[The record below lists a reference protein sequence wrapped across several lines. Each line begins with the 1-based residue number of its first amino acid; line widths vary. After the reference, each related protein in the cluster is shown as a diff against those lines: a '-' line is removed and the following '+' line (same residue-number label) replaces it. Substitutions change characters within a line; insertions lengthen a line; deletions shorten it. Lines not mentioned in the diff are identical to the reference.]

1 MNDLQERFNVEL
13 THILKQNNLQG
24 QKLAAAV
31 SGGADS
37 LALVFLLK
45 RYAEIFN
52 LGFVVLT
59 VHHHLRPEADEE
71 TDYVANLMKKNNI
84 LHRTLHWLHE
94 EINTGIET
102 KARKARYDLLSDWC
116 KQNGYNLLLTAH
128 HLRDQ
133 AETFFIRLQRGSG
146 VDGLSSMAKIS
157 ERNGIKILRPLLN
170 VAPKELR
177 DFLIAQNIEWRE
189 DASNDCD
196 DFLRVRIRKMLPL
209 MEKELGINIQKIGA
223 TIDALSGIKEYFS
236 QAVSRFIKSQC
247 KNWYNEAYSFGLNSF
262 SSLHK
267 EIKYRALA
275 KMIIEIGGAEYAP
288 EYSELQRLQDMLSA
302 DDFNGCTLGGCELI
316 KFHNKIWII
325 KEDKKNKIIQK
336 KQWEE
341 YAQKYLPELKTD
353 IPYKL
358 KLNLYGKAVEF
369 EK

>member
-1 MNDLQERFNVEL
+1 MSDLQERFDKEL
-13 THILKQNNLQG
+13 THILEQNNLQG

-37 LALVFLLK
+37 LALAFLLK
-45 RYAEIFN
+45 KYTEKLN
-52 LGFVVLT
+52 LDFVVLT

-71 TDYVANLMKKNNI
+71 TEYVADLMKKNNI
-84 LHRTLHWLHE
+84 RHQILHWKHE
-94 EINTGIET
+94 DIITGIET

-116 KQNGYNLLLTAH
+116 KQNGFNLLLAAH

-170 VAPKELR
+170 IAPQELR
-177 DFLIAQNIEWRE
+177 DFLTVQNIEWRE

-209 MEKELGINIQKIGA
+209 IEKELGINIQKIGA
-223 TIDALSGIKEYFS
+223 AVEALSATKEYFLQS
-236 QAVSRFIKSQC
+236 VNRFMKSQS
-247 KNWYNEAYSFGLNSF
+247 KNWYGEAYSFNLSSF
-262 SSLHK
+262 IALHK

-275 KMIIEIGGAEYAP
+275 KMIVEIGGAEYAP
-288 EYSELQRLQDMLSA
+288 EYGELQRLQNMLSA
-302 DDFNGCTLGGCELI
+302 DDFNGCTLGGCEVI
-316 KFHNKIWII
+316 KFRNKIWII

>member
-1 MNDLQERFNVEL
+1 MNDLQERFNTEL
-13 THILKQNNLQG
+13 THILEQNNLHG
-24 QKLAAAV
+24 QKLVAAV

-37 LALVFLLK
+37 LALAFLLK
-45 RYAEIFN
+45 KYAENFN
-52 LGFVVLT
+52 LNFVAIT

-71 TDYVANLMKKNNI
+71 TDYVAGLMKKNNI
-84 LHRTLHWLHE
+84 LHQTLHWQHE

-116 KQNGYNLLLTAH
+116 KQNGYTVLLTAH

-170 VAPKELR
+170 TTPQELR
-177 DFLIAQNIEWRE
+177 DFLVAQNIEWRE

-209 MEKELGINIQKIGA
+209 IEKELGINIQKIGA
-223 TIDALSGIKEYFS
+223 AVDALSETKEYFAH
-236 QAVSRFIKSQC
+236 AVGRFIKSQC
-247 KNWYNEAYSFGLNSF
+247 KNWYSEAYSFGLNAF

-288 EYSELQRLQDMLSA
+288 EYSELQRLQDMLSFA
-302 DDFNGCTLGGCELI
+302 DFNGCTLGGCELI

-341 YAQKYLPELKTD
+341 YAQKYLPELKSD